1 MFRYMPQVACG
12 CGDQLKQQGSGRKTV
27 LQNLKS
33 SFAEHRDMM
42 SRGMIPPESIEA
54 PAKTGKGEDAGGLAR
69 LGSDLRNARLRL
81 GWELPDIAAGLRIRL
96 TYLEALERGHADG
109 LPGVA
114 YAIGFLR
121 TYGAA
126 LGLDP
131 DELSRRYRSEAAVE
145 PSRTTLTFPAPVPER
160 GVPAGAVVLL
170 GVVLAVGA
178 YVGWY
183 RLSGDGRLPPEVTP
197 PVPARLAPLAEQAVP
212 PPTPA
217 AAVPLRAD
225 GAPAGGA
232 AGAGAPARPSVLA
245 MALPPGA
252 ATGSVPTPI
261 PPILA
266 APVVPPPGQTASA
279 VPAAYNPGGP
289 DPGVAATADPNQP
302 RIVIRA
308 RADAWV
314 QVRESGGHVLLS
326 RMLRAGESWAVP
338 PGKTGLLMTLGNA
351 GGTDIVVDGTVA
363 PGFGQSGVVR
373 RDVPLDADVL
383 KAGHAPG
390 QQSTQVA
397 GQSGGFQPSAA
408 HAAPLSGI
416 HPATP
421 RGD

>member
-1 MFRYMPQVACG
+1 MPQVAGG

-27 LQNLKS
+27 LQHLKS
-33 SFAEHRDMM
+33 SLAEHRDMM
-42 SRGMIPPESIEA
+42 SRGMIPSEPNEA
-54 PAKTGKGEDAGGLAR
+54 PAETGRSEEAGGLAR
-69 LGSDLRNARLRL
+69 LGADLRAARLRL
-81 GWELPDIAAGLRIRL
+81 GWDLPDIAAGLRIRL
-96 TYLEALERGHADG
+96 SYLEALERGQADG

-114 YAIGFLR
+114 YAVGFLR

-145 PSRTTLTFPAPVPER
+145 PARTALTFPAPVPER

-212 PPTPA
+212 PPVAA

-225 GAPAGGA
+225 
-232 AGAGAPARPSVLA
+232 AGAPAATAARPPALA

-266 APVVPPPGQTASA
+266 APVVPPPGETASA
-279 VPAAYNPGGP
+279 VPAAYRPGGP
-289 DPGVAATADPNQP
+289 DAAAPAPADPNEP
-302 RIVIRA
+302 RILIRA

-314 QVRESGGHVLLS
+314 QVREPGGHVLLS

-338 PGKTGLLMTLGNA
+338 PGRTGLLMTLGNA
-351 GGTDIVVDGTVA
+351 GGTDIVVDGAVA

-383 KAGHAPG
+383 KAGRAPG

-397 GQSGGFQPSAA
+397 GQGGGYQPSAA

-416 HPATP
+416 HPVAP